1 LANMKFTK
9 HATEK
14 FGLLRTFGFALT
26 QDQVAVTIA
35 APDKRE
41 SRGSLTISTRLLDG
55 KFALRVVH
63 EERKGI
69 IVVITFYPVKRKDH
83 GL

>member
-1 LANMKFTK
+1 LADVKFTK

-14 FGLLRTFGFALT
+14 FDLLRTFGFT
-26 QDQVAVTIA
+26 ITHDQVTGTVT

-41 SRGSLTISTRLLDG
+41 DRGSQTISTKALDA

-69 IVVITFYPVKRKDH
+69 IVVITFYPVKRKYH

>member
-1 LANMKFTK
+1 LADVKFTK

-14 FGLLRTFGFALT
+14 FGLLRTFGFTLT
-26 QDQVAVTIA
+26 QDQVASTIA
-35 APDKRE
+35 AADKRE
-41 SRGSLTISTRLLDG
+41 NRGQQTISTKVLDG

-69 IVVITFYPVKRKDH
+69 IVVITFYPVKRKDY

>member
-1 LANMKFTK
+1 MKFTK

-14 FGLLRTFGFALT
+14 FALLRTFGFALS
-26 QDQVAVTIA
+26 QDQVTDTIT
-35 APDKRE
+35 APDKME
-41 SRGSLTISTRLLDG
+41 KKGQQTISTKVLDG

>member
-1 LANMKFTK
+1 MKFTK

-14 FGLLRTFGFALT
+14 FGVLRTFGFTLS
-26 QDQVAVTIA
+26 QDQVTGAIT

-41 SRGSLTISTRLLDG
+41 NRGSQTISTKVLDS

-63 EERKGI
+63 EERKGHNSCDNLLSREEKG
-69 IVVITFYPVKRKDH
+69 P
-83 GL
+83 

>member
-1 LANMKFTK
+1 MANVKFTK

-14 FGLLRTFGFALT
+14 FGVLRTFGFTIT
-26 QDQVAVTIA
+26 QGQITGTITE
-35 APDKRE
+35 PDKTE
-41 SRGSLTISTRLLDG
+41 NRGSQTISTKVLDG

>member
-1 LANMKFTK
+1 MAEYSNSLRVAASGTAYLVLHNGIGQTVYMTN
-9 HATEK
+9 ATVWVDP
-14 FGLLRTFGFALT
+14 A
-26 QDQVAVTIA
+26 
-35 APDKRE
+35 
-41 SRGSLTISTRLLDG
+41 LDG

-69 IVVITFYPVKRKDH
+69 IVVITFYPVKRKNY

>member
-1 LANMKFTK
+1 MKFTK

-14 FGLLRTFGFALT
+14 FGLLRSFGFTLT
-26 QDQVAVTIA
+26 QDQVAGTIT
-35 APDKRE
+35 APDRRE
-41 SRGSLTISTRLLDG
+41 NRGSQTISTNVLDG

-69 IVVITFYPVKRKDH
+69 
-83 GL
+83 

>member
-1 LANMKFTK
+1 MKFTK

-14 FGLLRTFGFALT
+14 FGLLRTFGFTLT
-26 QDQVAVTIA
+26 QDQVTGTIT

-41 SRGSLTISTRLLDG
+41 NRGSQTISTKVLDG

>member
-1 LANMKFTK
+1 MANVKFTK

-14 FGLLRTFGFALT
+14 FVLLRAFGFTLT
-26 QDQVAVTIA
+26 QNQVTTAIT
-35 APDKRE
+35 APDKSER
-41 SRGSLTISTRLLDG
+41 RGPQNISTKVLDG
-55 KFALRVVH
+55 KFALRVIH

>member
-1 LANMKFTK
+1 MARVTFTR

-14 FGLLRTFGFALT
+14 FELLSTFGFELSR
-26 QDQVAVTIA
+26 DQVINAIT
-35 APDKRE
+35 APDKTERRDVQTF
-41 SRGSLTISTRLLDG
+41 SMKVLD
-55 KFALRVVH
+55 KEVALRVVH

-69 IVVITFYPVKRKDH
+69 IVVITFYPVRRKKY